1 MSNATHVDQAIDALL
16 AVDEDASDPRPRRV
30 VVEHV
35 LTTGYAEVLDLEAER
50 LRLLRQLEGAPAL
63 EDPMA
68 ADEVADYRAALATVD
83 GRLGGL
89 RKRLAEVNRRFGAPV

>member
-1 MSNATHVDQAIDALL
+1 MSNASHVDQAIDALL
-16 AVDEDASDPRPRRV
+16 TEDEDASGPRPRRV

-50 LRLLRQLEGAPAL
+50 LRLLRQLEGAPAS
-63 EDPMA
+63 EDPT

-83 GRLGGL
+83 GRLGAL